1 MSKLK
6 PSAQEGRAL
15 VMALIVLA
23 VGSLLIPLFLAH
35 ASTNLLATRVTEEG
49 MKEQYAAD
57 AGVEYAMWKLAN
69 DPNFVETVRLSTNP
83 VTVDPPT
90 SINNIIVTVEVEGG
104 APSSQL
110 AGGCGIFDVN
120 SVANNTTITSRIR
133 LCGDEMHIDSWEIK

>member
-6 PSAQEGRAL
+6 LSAQEGRAL
-15 VMALIVLA
+15 ALTLIVLA
-23 VGSLLIPLFLAH
+23 VSCLLIPPFLAYI
-35 ASTNLLATRVTEEG
+35 STNLLACRATEEG

-110 AGGCGIFDVN
+110 AGGCEIFDVD
-120 SVANNTTITSRIR
+120 SVANNTTITSRTL
-133 LCGDEMHIDSWEIK
+133 LCEDGVHILSWKIK